1 MTRAMAFDK
10 THATFAANRAVGRVA
25 LTVATL
31 DGRSRRARVREQG
44 SLRVRFPHGD
54 GEALDAVLVNT
65 AGGIAGGDRF
75 DIAVTVGEGARL
87 TVTTA
92 AAEKVYRAPETEA
105 AIGVTLTVA
114 AGGKLAWL
122 PQETILFDGVNL
134 RRTIDVDLADGAS
147 LLLAEA
153 VIFGRSAMGEA
164 VDRGHFIDR
173 WRVRR
178 AGQLAFAETVRLDGA
193 IAQQLAASAVAK
205 GGVAVAT
212 VLAIPGDDSAVAAVR
227 AITDNFAGEVGASAW
242 NGLAV
247 VRLCARDGA
256 ALRRDL
262 VSVLTT
268 LGGAPL
274 PRLWLN

>member
-1 MTRAMAFDK
+1 MAFDK

-31 DGRSRRARVREQG
+31 DGRTRRARVREQG

-87 TVTTA
+87 TVTSA

-134 RRTIDVDLADGAS
+134 RRTIDIDLADGAS

-268 LGGAPL
+268 VGGAPL

>member
-1 MTRAMAFDK
+1 MAFDK

-227 AITDNFAGEVGASAW
+227 AITDNVAGEVGASAW

-262 VSVLTT
+262 VSVLTP

>member
-1 MTRAMAFDK
+1 MAFDK

-31 DGRSRRARVREQG
+31 DGRTRRARVREQG

-87 TVTTA
+87 TVTSA

-268 LGGAPL
+268 VGGAPL

>member
-1 MTRAMAFDK
+1 MAFDK

-31 DGRSRRARVREQG
+31 DGSSRRARVREQG
-44 SLRVRFPHGD
+44 SLRVRFPRGD

-212 VLAIPGDDSAVAAVR
+212 VLAMPGDDSAVAAVR

>member
-1 MTRAMAFDK
+1 MAFDK

-212 VLAIPGDDSAVAAVR
+212 VLAMPGDDSAVAAVR